1 MRIKT
6 PQLKLDLRIEE
17 AVLDQ
22 DTLVLKGLAGFLPCE
37 AHVSAAEARHLLR
50 LLFRRDT
57 LRWTLRAL
65 FARRTGP
72 G

>member
-1 MRIKT
+1 MRPT
-6 PQLKLDLRIEE
+6 FQLLSDE
-17 AVLDQ
+17 
-22 DTLVLKGLAGFLPCE
+22 LVERVIG
-37 AHVSAAEARHLLR
+37 EARHLLR

-57 LRWTLRAL
+57 LCWTLRAL